1 MGVNIFYEFI
11 YAPFF
16 HLLLPWFELFWKWN
30 WITKSFARHIPC
42 TILFFFQ
49 RLKLILKL
57 RLEVPEEVAAC
68 VTYLS
73 SKLGFIERGGDW
85 VSLSVA
91 DQPCHRHRQRLYL
104 VSGIRWCRGARDVRA
119 VDLLQEVGGDVDVGL
134 GHLHVQ
140 YICKSDQMSRQSTL
154 FKYLSAW

>member
-11 YAPFF
+11 YAPFC

-49 RLKLILKL
+49 RLKFILKL

-73 SKLGFIERGGDW
+73 SQLGFKERGGDW

-91 DQPCHRHRQRLYL
+91 DQPRHRHRQRLFL
-104 VSGIRWCRGARDVRA
+104 VSGIRWCRSARDVRA